1 MFSAAG
7 ILQTVGIFAKTPII
21 TESRR
26 LLTSDVL
33 QGDCDTSGH
42 FSGSAK
48 GPVTQLFIS
57 SNSCKRITNNNT
69 QSVFAEMA
77 LGEHNKTLKIK

>member
-21 TESRR
+21 SESRR
-26 LLTSDVL
+26 LPTSDVL
-33 QGDCDTSGH
+33 QGDCDTGGH
-42 FSGSAK
+42 FSRSAK

-57 SNSCKRITNNNT
+57 SNSCKQITNNNT
-69 QSVFAEMA
+69 QSVFGAMT
-77 LGEHNKTLKIK
+77 LGENNKTLRIK